1 MGVPTAETPPRGLDA
16 YWLGVWRHALKV
28 LKAQGSWAWEQKPLL
43 DEYVFALRAADQAR
57 LGFKWLDAL
66 EVYAEAEAE
75 DLPQVAWTTLGQIT
89 GSLPAM
95 WDRHSKRASAL
106 ADQLLL
112 TPATRKKAGVK
123 VHGGK
128 DDEKPQDPFA
138 GLDDEVGAKRK
149 ARKATAG

>member
-1 MGVPTAETPPRGLDA
+1 M
-16 YWLGVWRHALKV
+16 LKE
-28 LKAQGSWAWEQKPLL
+28 QGSWAWEQKPLL

-66 EVYAEAEAE
+66 EAYADSDAAELE
-75 DLPQVAWTTLGQIT
+75 LPDWRALAQVV

-112 TPATRKKAGVK
+112 TPTARKKAGVK
-123 VHGGK
+123 VDGGK

-149 ARKATAG
+149 ARKATAS